1 MTQSSMTL
9 AADRPVRACGVV
21 GDLWMPARRG
31 RSLRP
36 TGGRPT
42 KSSALF
48 ARPDKRRLLFSL
60 ALTALFL
67 HPGHTATANCSVLSS
82 PRKKRTRQL
91 GPRGD
96 VSGQRPGAHTYVP
109 GQPSPFHR
117 LPTSGLL
124 PAHVSVSCMFHVWPP
139 GVEGVAAVEMN

>member
-82 PRKKRTRQL
+82 PRKKGHDNWVPAATC
-91 GPRGD
+91 PAS
-96 VSGQRPGAHTYVP
+96 VPAHT
-109 GQPSPFHR
+109 R
-117 LPTSGLL
+117 TC
-124 PAHVSVSCMFHVWPP
+124 PASHLRFTVCPRRAFSQHTFSVSCMFHVWPP